1 MVQLHF
7 TSFNTESGFDYVRV
21 YDGNDT
27 TAPLLHTFSGTSRPS
42 DVFSSGNT
50 IFVSFVT
57 DDSSTRDGFQIIY
70 MTIILVPGKLQRFVC
85 NSNDIKQ
92 WYLAMLLFPLNSL
105 LRRSSKTVQPIVLV
119 HRPKPPN
126 KLVVRGPFA
135 YRDQILLLH

>member
-7 TSFNTESGFDYVRV
+7 TSFNTESGYDIVRV

-57 DDSSTRDGFQIIY
+57 DGSSTKDGFHIIFV
-70 MTIILVPGKLQRFVC
+70 TIILIPGKLQRFVC

-92 WYLAMLLFPLNSL
+92 WYLEMLLFPLNSL
-105 LRRSSKTVQPIVLV
+105 LRISSKTAQPIVLA

-126 KLVVRGPFA
+126 KLIVPGPVVCL
-135 YRDQILLLH
+135 DQILLLH